1 MATRMKDNG
10 IGETASGYFS
20 ECDKKSNAIRR
31 ERPRRRIK
39 PRKCYI
45 EEDWA
50 PLKPK
55 LTSAE
60 GNAFEKL
67 SVSGLSSRPGSKGS
81 PSKPSSYSRSS
92 STKSSE
98 TRTQLRFHELKMA
111 QARKE
116 AEARVLEERRWAEEE
131 LRRREDE
138 RCLNKSWHLRELEY
152 KGEWLRLQAHLE
164 EEEEQRDPE
173 SLANWL
179 RDFEGDGKED

>member
-1 MATRMKDNG
+1 MFVSAIDNNIFGSRVRLARCYYSPFVNSYVVCVNFELNCEQSVELPVIVRKMATRMKDNG

-116 AEARVLEERRWAEEE
+116 AEARVLEERR
-131 LRRREDE
+131 
-138 RCLNKSWHLRELEY
+138 
-152 KGEWLRLQAHLE
+152 
-164 EEEEQRDPE
+164 
-173 SLANWL
+173 
-179 RDFEGDGKED
+179 